1 MDKERFEEYSFVSYG
16 WRRGV
21 FVVRVEIPLTEIIGF
36 EKDFLKGKVTLHSG
50 GKVIGKAHLKPLR
63 LSLVNSEISK
73 HDCSDLVKYL
83 ANSSIMIYEA
93 CISGSPERCVKT
105 DTTFK
110 VKIGNMKTNPMPLG
124 IPVNLPK

>member
-1 MDKERFEEYSFVSYG
+1 MDKELFEECGFVSYG
-16 WRRGV
+16 WKNSV
-21 FVVRVEIPLTEIIGF
+21 FIVRIEIPLSEIRGF
-36 EKDFLKGKVTLHSG
+36 EKDFLKGMVTLHSG

-63 LSLVNSEISK
+63 LSLVNSKMSK
-73 HDCSDLVKYL
+73 HDCSDLVEYL

-93 CISGSPERCVKT
+93 CINVSPEECVKT

-110 VKIGNMKTNPMPLG
+110 VKIGNLKTNPMPIG

>member
-1 MDKERFEEYSFVSYG
+1 MDKKCFEEFGFVSTG
-16 WRRGV
+16 WKEGILI
-21 FVVRVEIPLTEIIGF
+21 VRVEIPLSKIKGS

-50 GKVIGKAHLKPLR
+50 GEVIGKARLKPLR
-63 LSLVNSEISK
+63 LSIATSEMDDE
-73 HDCSDLVKYL
+73 DCLEPVQFLVKC
-83 ANSSIMIYEA
+83 STMVYEA
-93 CISGSPERCVKT
+93 CISFPPEKCVKT